1 MNKNNPIGS
10 GSFSMNRYEDSD
22 IGDYS
27 MTSGYGSVANHF
39 AENVSG
45 QYNIYEQPKFW
56 VDTHLDEIYTTLTFF
71 KGYAYYYS
79 DGYSFDQST
88 GVYKL
93 INPIYISKDDIQQ
106 LKNRYI
112 ILKNK
117 RFEPNTTEG
126 SRLMLVS
133 YTRNTSTNY
142 YTATGEVSQ
151 SIPDS
156 SKKGTYTHIVGNGT
170 SDTERSNAHTLDWEG
185 NAWYSGDVYVGSTS
199 GTNRDE
205 GSKKLATVEE
215 VQELASQISPQ
226 PYVAQT
232 EAPEDKNLLWLDLD
246 DESDDEG
253 LADAIQA
260 AIADVKNVAIPAP
273 EVAEVGQ
280 TVVVKEID
288 ESGKPVAWE
297 AVDFPSGGEKW
308 VNLADITFNE
318 TTTTYGISKLPDDKP
333 WSSVRKL
340 YIEGYAVRDD
350 NGQGGQDGVVLYNSY
365 DAGGFYLCPSQNSPG
380 KMGFRAMLERV
391 DDFLVSTEIMSDH
404 SNTYNVLIYKTSYSA
419 VRGIKLSLPETKQI
433 VFKGWTAA
441 AIFGP
446 GSTLKVYAVLD

>member
-1 MNKNNPIGS
+1 
-10 GSFSMNRYEDSD
+10 
-22 IGDYS
+22 
-27 MTSGYGSVANHF
+27 
-39 AENVSG
+39 
-45 QYNIYEQPKFW
+45 
-56 VDTHLDEIYTTLTFF
+56 
-71 KGYAYYYS
+71 
-79 DGYSFDQST
+79 
-88 GVYKL
+88 
-93 INPIYISKDDIQQ
+93 
-106 LKNRYI
+106 
-112 ILKNK
+112 
-117 RFEPNTTEG
+117 
-126 SRLMLVS
+126 MLVS

-273 EVAEVGQ
+273 EVAEVG
-280 TVVVKEID
+280 
-288 ESGKPVAWE
+288 
-297 AVDFPSGGEKW
+297 
-308 VNLADITFNE
+308 
-318 TTTTYGISKLPDDKP
+318 
-333 WSSVRKL
+333 
-340 YIEGYAVRDD
+340 
-350 NGQGGQDGVVLYNSY
+350 
-365 DAGGFYLCPSQNSPG
+365 
-380 KMGFRAMLERV
+380 
-391 DDFLVSTEIMSDH
+391 
-404 SNTYNVLIYKTSYSA
+404 
-419 VRGIKLSLPETKQI
+419 
-433 VFKGWTAA
+433 
-441 AIFGP
+441 
-446 GSTLKVYAVLD
+446 